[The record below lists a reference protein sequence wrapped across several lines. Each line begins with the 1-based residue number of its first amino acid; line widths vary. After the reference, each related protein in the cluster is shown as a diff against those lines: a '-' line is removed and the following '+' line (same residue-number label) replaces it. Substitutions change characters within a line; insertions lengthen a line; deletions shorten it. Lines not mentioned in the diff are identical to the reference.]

1 MTATTVSTGFHARRA
16 MELIVA
22 ESEKSF
28 LPGPNRW
35 RDVVGRGA
43 GGVREAER
51 EALLLDFFFFFD
63 QCKVF
68 QSRRKFLHDEG
79 TRTCFSSR
87 KFGLISVVFAVLAAV
102 LCRAVFSLSYITA
115 VTWNK
120 RIGTLPTYLGY
131 DVRTVYVGHVSE
143 PPASRSVYICVPSD
157 LQVFSRSMAAGLLA
171 LSSHQLA
178 TKHNQS

>member
-68 QSRRKFLHDEG
+68 QSRRKFLHEG

-87 KFGLISVVFAVLAAV
+87 KFGFISVVFAVLLCCAV
-102 LCRAVFSLSYITA
+102 LCFLF
-115 VTWNK
+115 
-120 RIGTLPTYLGY
+120 
-131 DVRTVYVGHVSE
+131 RT
-143 PPASRSVYICVPSD
+143 
-157 LQVFSRSMAAGLLA
+157 
-171 LSSHQLA
+171 
-178 TKHNQS
+178 